1 VENPMVNYSKIIADT
16 ASNHYN
22 VRDEYK
28 ENTYEQNV
36 AITMSE
42 QRRFSVGCINI
53 TGELNIGMMIRSAC
67 LFGAE
72 NFYIFGRKKFDK
84 RSTVGAE
91 KYINIVQYTFD
102 DPMHADESI
111 LNQLK
116 LMHHNIVLC
125 EHGGHV
131 MGKDNWKFYDSL
143 HRHNETPLFIFGSES
158 HGIPEVIRFANFERI
173 SIPQRGVLRSF
184 NVSAAMNIICW
195 DFIKEIYVFLH
206 SDPSIE
212 RPEKIKPILSVDE
225 RIEILN
231 GIKYINEII
240 PYNTEKDLWRLLILY
255 NPSVRFLGDDYK
267 DKNYTGKGF
276 CPVHWISRDH
286 GWSTTKFKTL
296 IAQSL

>member
-1 VENPMVNYSKIIADT
+1 MDENPMVNYSKIIADT

-36 AITMSE
+36 AISLSE

-67 LFGAE
+67 LLGAE

-102 DPMHADESI
+102 DPIHADESI

-125 EHGGHV
+125 EHGGYQLKAKNREFHT
-131 MGKDNWKFYDSL
+131 SL
-143 HRHNETPLFIFGSES
+143 HKNTNTPLFVFGSES
-158 HGIPEVIRFANFERI
+158 HGIPDIIRFADFERV

-184 NVSAAMNIICW
+184 NVSAAMNIIVW
-195 DFIKEIYVFLH
+195 DYIKEMYL
-206 SDPSIE
+206 
-212 RPEKIKPILSVDE
+212 
-225 RIEILN
+225 
-231 GIKYINEII
+231 
-240 PYNTEKDLWRLLILY
+240 
-255 NPSVRFLGDDYK
+255 
-267 DKNYTGKGF
+267 
-276 CPVHWISRDH
+276 
-286 GWSTTKFKTL
+286 
-296 IAQSL
+296 

>member
-1 VENPMVNYSKIIADT
+1 MTNPMVNYSEITKQT
-16 ASNHYN
+16 TSEMYN

-102 DPMHADESI
+102 DPIHADESI

-116 LMHHNIVLC
+116 LLNHNVVLC
-125 EHGGHV
+125 EQDGYV
-131 MGKDNWKFYDSL
+131 LKKDNHAFYSSL
-143 HRHNETPLFIFGSES
+143 HLQSHTPLFIFGSES

-173 SIPQRGVLRSF
+173 SIPQRGVLRSY
-184 NVSAAMNIICW
+184 NVSAAMNIIVW
-195 DFIKEIYVFLH
+195 DYLKEIYL
-206 SDPSIE
+206 
-212 RPEKIKPILSVDE
+212 
-225 RIEILN
+225 
-231 GIKYINEII
+231 
-240 PYNTEKDLWRLLILY
+240 
-255 NPSVRFLGDDYK
+255 
-267 DKNYTGKGF
+267 
-276 CPVHWISRDH
+276 
-286 GWSTTKFKTL
+286 
-296 IAQSL
+296 

>member
-1 VENPMVNYSKIIADT
+1 VENPMVNYSKLIAET

-102 DPMHADESI
+102 DPMTADESI
-111 LNQLK
+111 NERLEYLLK
-116 LMHHNIVLC
+116 WNSVVLC
-125 EHGGHV
+125 EHGGEEI
-131 MGKDNWKFYDSL
+131 GSYKTRQWYKEELEN
-143 HRHNETPLFIFGSES
+143 PLFIFGSES
-158 HGIPEVIRFANFERI
+158 HGLPEMVAKNPHFYKV

-195 DFIKEIYVFLH
+195 D
-206 SDPSIE
+206 
-212 RPEKIKPILSVDE
+212 
-225 RIEILN
+225 
-231 GIKYINEII
+231 YIREM
-240 PYNTEKDLWRLLILY
+240 YL
-255 NPSVRFLGDDYK
+255 
-267 DKNYTGKGF
+267 
-276 CPVHWISRDH
+276 
-286 GWSTTKFKTL
+286 
-296 IAQSL
+296 